1 MTSLNEIRA
10 MRSLTLGLTF
20 LCAAPALT
28 AQTQNLVFITN
39 APVPGVATP
48 GQAGSIGDGTDSD
61 DTRKVVVF
69 DVDFDG
75 DEDVLFLNH
84 DGFGRGLLNDGFGAF
99 TVDTASADDLYSCT
113 AGVGAKGVAVGDA
126 DGDGD
131 ADVFIA
137 TGPVGGVQ
145 QANVWL
151 ANSPGPFTNFQDVS
165 AFQPAHVDHS
175 YDAAFLQLDGMVALA
190 VANRMGGGVTGQ
202 NRLYVDSNLDGVF
215 ETVAPSGGEFA
226 SDQAADVRSSRDLVV
241 ADFDGDGLD
250 DVFVAKST
258 APDGMLL
265 SELMLPTGDRDSSDI
280 RSGKWVIGTMAPNES
295 RTISVMGSA
304 TGPGVISSCTQAS
317 YDRSMCMVTTVVQPG
332 LQLELMAPAEVLVCD
347 DIVVMYRLC
356 NPGTGDATNVKV
368 SAAYPEGL
376 VDADGSKMLNKTFP
390 KLAPGQCEEFSVALT
405 AEKAGNYTHVGMAK
419 ADADLSSNARN
430 MNTIVRQPELRIE
443 CAKAKDVF
451 VGRQGS
457 NSITVSNVGDY
468 VSANTVLRA
477 RMSDNMGFIRASNN
491 GMNDA
496 EKSPDL
502 VTWNLGDLA
511 PGQSVTVNMTL
522 RTLDIG
528 TAEVTARAE
537 GVCAPEVACSTEAD
551 IKGIPA
557 VLLEVVDENDPVVV
571 GENEIYTITATNQ
584 GSAEDTNIRIVG
596 ILTSNTQFVS
606 ASGATTGTLQGNRV
620 VFEPL
625 ASLDP
630 DDDAVW
636 KIVVKSVS
644 AGNVRFRVTMH
655 TDQLGATPVEETEAT
670 NFYE

>member
-1 MTSLNEIRA
+1 
-10 MRSLTLGLTF
+10 
-20 LCAAPALT
+20 
-28 AQTQNLVFITN
+28 
-39 APVPGVATP
+39 
-48 GQAGSIGDGTDSD
+48 
-61 DTRKVVVF
+61 
-69 DVDFDG
+69 
-75 DEDVLFLNH
+75 
-84 DGFGRGLLNDGFGAF
+84 
-99 TVDTASADDLYSCT
+99 
-113 AGVGAKGVAVGDA
+113 
-126 DGDGD
+126 
-131 ADVFIA
+131 
-137 TGPVGGVQ
+137 
-145 QANVWL
+145 
-151 ANSPGPFTNFQDVS
+151 
-165 AFQPAHVDHS
+165 
-175 YDAAFLQLDGMVALA
+175 
-190 VANRMGGGVTGQ
+190 
-202 NRLYVDSNLDGVF
+202 
-215 ETVAPSGGEFA
+215 
-226 SDQAADVRSSRDLVV
+226 
-241 ADFDGDGLD
+241 
-250 DVFVAKST
+250 
-258 APDGMLL
+258 MLL
-265 SELMLPTGDRDSSDI
+265 SELMLPTGDRDSSVLLVEKYGPQQVNVNQPFEYKLVVTNLTDQELGSVMVNDAFPQGFEIASTTPVFPASDI